1 MAEIEKA
8 YPKAVLGGA
17 VFVLILILAIL
28 AIVKFSVGE
37 IDRDDFGPL
46 VFVLSWMAVA
56 LFFTNLLFA
65 RYRRKIRQPL
75 LEKELGMPRE
85 TKETARLPESH
96 VVPLSSVTEQTT
108 ARLSQEIPLP
118 RDNEQVR

>member
-8 YPKAVLGGA
+8 YQKAVLGGA

-28 AIVKFSVGE
+28 TIVKFSVGE
-37 IDRDDFGPL
+37 IDRDAFGPL

-65 RYRRKIRQPL
+65 RYRR
-75 LEKELGMPRE
+75 
-85 TKETARLPESH
+85 
-96 VVPLSSVTEQTT
+96 SVTEQTT
-108 ARLSQEIPLP
+108 ARLSQEIPLS